1 MRSRRGSGGDRLSA
15 SPDLQR
21 FRDAQAGG
29 TYARALAEL
38 RAGRKTG
45 HWMWFIFPQLSGLG
59 RSATARHYALQSL
72 AHARAYLADPV
83 LGPRLR
89 GSCQAL
95 LGLPAGATAEGVL
108 GSIDALKLRS
118 CATLFARA
126 GAEEGVFGD
135 ILERF
140 YGGGHD
146 EATLRLLERASG

>member
-1 MRSRRGSGGDRLSA
+1 MRSRRGSGGRGLSA
-15 SPDLQR
+15 TPDLRR

-29 TYARALAEL
+29 IYERALAEL

-59 RSATARHYALQSL
+59 RSATARHYALESL
-72 AHARAYLADPV
+72 TEAHAYLADPV

-89 GSCQAL
+89 ESCQAL
-95 LGLPAGATAEGVL
+95 LALPASATAEGVL

-126 GAEEGVFGD
+126 SAEDGVFGEIID
-135 ILERF
+135 RF
-140 YGGGHD
+140 YGGSPD
-146 EATLRLLERASG
+146 EATLRLFGGASG